1 MQLIQKVAGRP
12 GAAMH
17 APAPVHRQAP
27 WYSQQSEGA
36 GSQQTYSQAVSGP
49 AQQYQHGNYPPQGQ
63 GYPQQAQQQASEPA
77 QQGCGNF
84 LMSLFKALFGK

>member
-12 GAAMH
+12 GATVH
-17 APAPVHRQAP
+17 APAPVHHQAP

-36 GSQQTYSQAVSGP
+36 SQQTYSQAVGGP
-49 AQQYQHGNYPPQGQ
+49 AQQYQHGNHQTQGQ
-63 GYPQQAQQQASEPA
+63 DYPQQAHQQASEPA

-84 LMSLFKALFGK
+84 VKSLLSAFFGK